1 MRRDQV
7 AFLCGGFAFGLLIG
21 FGLFQAIRSEPV
33 LQVASTGAEAIARP
47 QGPASPTQMNQPAAG
62 ATAAAGGAPMVAEIN
77 RLKQRLESAPEDL
90 PTVLRLADIY
100 HQAAMWDQS
109 ARYYERAVTLNGR
122 DADVL
127 TDLGICYRN
136 LREFDRALEQ
146 FAQAHRVNPR
156 HWQSLFNGAVV
167 AAFDLGRFDQAVE
180 AIEQIEAIAPRPENL
195 DAGRLRELREAIE
208 RARAAHDPTGGARPS

>member
-1 MRRDQV
+1 MRRDQLV
-7 AFLCGGFAFGLLIG
+7 FLCGGFAFGLLFG

-33 LQVASTGAEAIARP
+33 LQASSAGAEAIGRP
-47 QGPASPTQMNQPAAG
+47 QGPPSPTQMSQPAAG
-62 ATAAAGGAPMVAEIN
+62 STAAAGGAPMVAEIN

-90 PTVLRLADIY
+90 QTILRLADIY

-109 ARYYERAVTLNGR
+109 ARYYERAVTLNGN

-146 FAQAHRVNPR
+146 FAQAHRVNPG

-167 AAFDLGRFDQAVE
+167 AAFDLGHFDRAVE
-180 AIEQIEAIAPRPENL
+180 AIQQIESIAPRPENL
-195 DAGRLRELREAIE
+195 DAARLQELREAIE
-208 RARAAHDPTGGARPS
+208 RARAAHETAGGARPS